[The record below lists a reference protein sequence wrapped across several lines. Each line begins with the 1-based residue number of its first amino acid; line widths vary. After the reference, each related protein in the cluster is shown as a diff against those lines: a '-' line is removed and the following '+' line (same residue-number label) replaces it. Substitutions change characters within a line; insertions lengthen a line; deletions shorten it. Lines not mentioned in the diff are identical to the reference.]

1 LFLHRRKAEITDVHR
16 KVSRTAFHIFMFQVW
31 NGPYYHIKY
40 LIILFINNF
49 NNWLHRLTYIL
60 ASWLLI
66 TFTVNLK
73 LDVLTSWYIFEIY
86 YQVHMYVDS
95 REKVTARYQVTT
107 VMNYSFNNLDVSWY
121 FIILVNDSGLFCLA
135 RSVDLPIQER
145 NVGVWKL

>member
-1 LFLHRRKAEITDVHR
+1 MA
-16 KVSRTAFHIFMFQVW
+16 
-31 NGPYYHIKY
+31 
-40 LIILFINNF
+40 
-49 NNWLHRLTYIL
+49 YIL

-73 LDVLTSWYIFEIY
+73 VDVLTSWYIFEIY

-107 VMNYSFNNLDVSWY
+107 AMNYSFNNLDVSWY
-121 FIILVNDSGLFCLA
+121 SIISVNDSGLLCLA
-135 RSVDLPIQER
+135 HSVDLPIQER